1 MIPGQRVVITS
12 APPPGYRGGAF
23 GSAAP
28 APASAI
34 IPGFG
39 DRPLLPRAAAGAA
52 AGAAGSTGAG
62 GGAGAGAGA
71 AGSFSLA
78 RDTGLYGSVSAAG
91 ADALRGFAAGSSGGA
106 AAVSGSGSGAAAGG
120 AAASAAASAATS
132 STTSML
138 VSTKQRGNPLLKHIR
153 HVLWEYS
160 GAIAP
165 DYLPSAG
172 TAVLYISLKYHALH
186 PTYLYKRLREVRS
199 DYRLRVVLV
208 YTDVSDVERLLLDIS
223 RIAILCD
230 WTVVCAA
237 TLPEA
242 ARYLETWRVYE
253 HKPATA
259 IKERVEDTYLPKVTE
274 LLTSI
279 RSINKTDVLTLL
291 SRFHSVAGVMSAS
304 LAELQTCPGI
314 AEKKAQRIHDAFH
327 KPLLGGGHRGSG
339 GSAHAGGSADSSALA
354 GAADRS
360 VLSAE
365 VERSDGVPHDP
376 ETALG
381 RLLALADE
389 EEDGDAAGDAGRGE
403 DVEALEAM
411 AEAEARDRGRGGST
425 GGSSS

>member
-1 MIPGQRVVITS
+1 
-12 APPPGYRGGAF
+12 
-23 GSAAP
+23 
-28 APASAI
+28 
-34 IPGFG
+34 
-39 DRPLLPRAAAGAA
+39 
-52 AGAAGSTGAG
+52 
-62 GGAGAGAGA
+62 
-71 AGSFSLA
+71 
-78 RDTGLYGSVSAAG
+78 
-91 ADALRGFAAGSSGGA
+91 
-106 AAVSGSGSGAAAGG
+106 
-120 AAASAAASAATS
+120 
-132 STTSML
+132 ML

-327 KPLLGGGHRGSG
+327 KPLLGGGHRGSASS
-339 GSAHAGGSADSSALA
+339 SAHASSGADSSAVSAA
-354 GAADRS
+354 GGG
-360 VLSAE
+360 
-365 VERSDGVPHDP
+365 SDGVPHDP
-376 ETALG
+376 ATALR
-381 RLLALADE
+381 RLLALAGNEDD
-389 EEDGDAAGDAGRGE
+389 EDGDGARDTGGGE

-411 AEAEARDRGRGGST
+411 TEVEARDRGRGRGNDGSL
-425 GGSSS
+425 SSLSATTTAGEPLRGTDMPP